1 MPFNAYALVWNIS
14 IHAPTRG
21 ATKYSFSIF
30 RYVYFNPRSHEGSDG
45 DRSFLVY
52 GGLSISIHAPTRG
65 ATACTQWLRR
75 PGCIFQS
82 TLPRGERRG
91 VFWCD
96 CLCDNFNP
104 RSHEGSDE
112 AGPEIVEMVNDFNP
126 RSHEGSDGTEKR
138 LYQKNTYF
146 NPRSHEGSDV
156 FSGFSTVVLSI
167 SIHAPTRG
175 ATIAVDFDGTLHTD
189 FNPRSH
195 EGSDGILPGC
205 MEQNSDFNPRS
216 HEGSDTFLFKF
227 CFHF

>member
-30 RYVYFNPRSHEGSDG
+30 RYVYFNPRSHEGSDARF
-45 DRSFLVY
+45 DKRQNKV
-52 GGLSISIHAPTRG
+52 TV
-65 ATACTQWLRR
+65 
-75 PGCIFQS
+75 FQS

-112 AGPEIVEMVNDFNP
+112 AGPEIVEMVND
-126 RSHEGSDGTEKR
+126 
-138 LYQKNTYF
+138 F

>member
-1 MPFNAYALVWNIS
+1 M
-14 IHAPTRG
+14 
-21 ATKYSFSIF
+21 
-30 RYVYFNPRSHEGSDG
+30 
-45 DRSFLVY
+45 
-52 GGLSISIHAPTRG
+52 
-65 ATACTQWLRR
+65 
-75 PGCIFQS
+75 
-82 TLPRGERRG
+82 
-91 VFWCD
+91 FWCD

-175 ATIAVDFDGTLHTD
+175 ATGFFRDAWNKIQISIHAPTRGATRSCSNFVFIFKN

-195 EGSDGILPGC
+195 EGSDEKAFSILT
-205 MEQNSDFNPRS
+205 SDQKFQSTLPRGERLQ
-216 HEGSDTFLFKF
+216 H
-227 CFHF
+227 